1 MLMLRLYNRGC
12 MSDAYK
18 VKISEVM
25 SHKGGF
31 SGKIGRELVEVISK
45 ALKER
50 LKKEKENR
58 TVKTPVLFLG
68 SRDIIAF

>member
-1 MLMLRLYNRGC
+1 MLRLYDRGC

-25 SHKGGF
+25 SHKGCF
-31 SGKIGRELVEVISK
+31 SGKIGKELVEVISK
-45 ALKER
+45 TLEER
-50 LKKEKENR
+50 LKKEKDNR

-68 SRDIIAF
+68 SKDIIAF

>member
-1 MLMLRLYNRGC
+1 MLMLCLYDRGC

-31 SGKIGRELVEVISK
+31 SGKIGMELVEVISK
-45 ALKER
+45 ALK
-50 LKKEKENR
+50 
-58 TVKTPVLFLG
+58 G
-68 SRDIIAF
+68 D